1 MRFNAAQLEQYRT
14 QGYVVVP
21 CPFPPELTRTCLD
34 AVDRA
39 GIDPTANTT
48 DTKGNHYTLKPQVP
62 DSYWCALDHSLPF
75 LNIELHP
82 EIVELAAQLAGDD
95 DIYFRNG
102 GINELAKDLSFV
114 WHRDSGDD
122 YVEFMHYFSG
132 STPHNGCLRV
142 VPGSH
147 IGSVDGLEAEVIK
160 RRQARGQDAPDRS
173 VADVELPG
181 EISLSLEP
189 DQLLV
194 RSSRIYHST
203 WLNQSD
209 AGRLMHHWLFR
220 ESSAANHRFHFEE
233 YLTEELVEALT
244 PEQKKVLWIGRGF
257 DLDPKW
263 DGEREREAGRVRW
276 GVV

>member
-14 QGYVVVP
+14 QGYVVIP
-21 CPFPPELTRTCLD
+21 CPFPAELTQTCLD
-34 AVDRA
+34 AVARA
-39 GIDPTANTT
+39 GIDPEANTT
-48 DTKGNHYTLKPQVP
+48 DTKGNHYTLEPQVP

-75 LNIELHP
+75 LNIELHH

-102 GINELAKDLSFV
+102 GINELAKDSSFV

-132 STPHNGCLRV
+132 ASPRNGCLRV

-147 IGSVDGLEAEVIK
+147 IGSVDALEAEVVK
-160 RRQARGQDAPDRS
+160 RRRARGQDAPDRS

-181 EISLSLEP
+181 EISLALEP
-189 DQLLV
+189 NQLLV

-203 WLNQSD
+203 WLNQSN

-233 YLTEELVEALT
+233 YLTAELIEALT
-244 PEQKKVLWIGRGF
+244 PDQRKVLWLDRDFKI
-257 DLDPKW
+257 DPKW
-263 DGEREREAGRVRW
+263 DGERQREHGRVRW
-276 GVV
+276 GIY